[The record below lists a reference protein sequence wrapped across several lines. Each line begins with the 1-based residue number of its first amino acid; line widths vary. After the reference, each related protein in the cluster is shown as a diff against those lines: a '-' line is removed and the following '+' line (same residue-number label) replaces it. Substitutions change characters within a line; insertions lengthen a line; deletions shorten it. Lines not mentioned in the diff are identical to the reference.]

1 MSRIVLAVLM
11 AWTVVQAQQTS
22 LALVD
27 VSVVPMDRQE
37 VLEHRTVIVRNG
49 RIAAIGESTSVRIP
63 AEALQVDGR
72 GKFLMPGLAD
82 MHVHFVRGALP
93 PSLESPLP
101 STGGRQPGI
110 PASTSADHDL
120 ENRAY
125 ALMFLANGV
134 TTVRNMWGSKTIDE
148 FASEIDAASVPGPHV
163 YSTGPITDGNPPA
176 WLSSRVV
183 ETPGQAEDA
192 VRADKQSGRVAIK
205 VYSLLS
211 PNSYDAIVNAA
222 RRQGLPVVGHV
233 PTGVGLEKAIA
244 AHQDSIEHLD
254 AFLRYLAPA
263 AKSPAEALQQADLS
277 RLPAIVQAIK
287 TANVWICPTVVVAD
301 EPRTDP
307 VWLEHASFVPPNVFV
322 RYKIMYP
329 NRGNDPNAPQ
339 RRKLFLAVLAALH
352 SGGVHVLLGTDT
364 VKIGTLPGYSLHDEL
379 ENFVSAG
386 MTPYEA
392 IRTGTAD
399 AAQFLHEETEFGVV
413 RVGLRADL
421 LVVDAN
427 PLANVTNVSKIT
439 GVVAGGHWFPITELN
454 RRLVAHRATYKQ

>member
-1 MSRIVLAVLM
+1 MVLAVLM
-11 AWTVVQAQQTS
+11 AWAVVQAQQTS
-22 LALVD
+22 LAFVD
-27 VSVVPMDRQE
+27 ISLVPMDRPQ
-37 VLEHRTVIVRNG
+37 VLEHQTVLVRNG

-82 MHVHFVRGALP
+82 MHVHFVREALP
-93 PSLESPLP
+93 PNLESPRL
-101 STGGRQPGI
+101 STGRRQPGI
-110 PASTSADHDL
+110 PASASADHDL

-134 TTVRNMWGSKTIDE
+134 TTVRNMWGSKIIDE
-148 FASEIDAASVPGPHV
+148 FASEIDAARVPGPHV

-211 PNSYDAIVNAA
+211 PDSYDAIVNAA

-254 AFLRYLAPA
+254 AFLRYVAPN
-263 AKSPAEALQQADLS
+263 AKSPAEALQQADLN
-277 RLPAIVQAIK
+277 RLPAIVQAIR

-322 RYKIMYP
+322 RYNIMYP
-329 NRGNDPNAPQ
+329 NRGSDPRATPQ
-339 RRKLFLAVLAALH
+339 ARKIFLAVVAALH
-352 SGGVHVLLGTDT
+352 NGGVHLLLGTDT
-364 VKIGTLPGYSLHDEL
+364 VKAGTLPGYSLHDEL
-379 ENFVSAG
+379 ENFAAAG

-392 IRTGTAD
+392 IRAGTVD
-399 AAQFLHEETEFGVV
+399 AAQFLHQESEFGVV

-421 LVVDAN
+421 LVVDAS
-427 PLANVTNVSKIT
+427 PLADVTNVSKIT
-439 GVVAGGHWFPITELN
+439 GVVAGGHWFPTAELN
-454 RRLVAHRATYKQ
+454 RRLVAHRATYKR